1 MIKFFT
7 YLESLGNQLLI
18 VYVSWFISLTI
29 FIIPGE
35 KFPLTVFF
43 YSFLWVSLSNRWN
56 MLCGGRNCEL
66 RTHNCEGRKILLGVK
81 PVSDLKNSTE
91 VSSNALE
98 NIKWFKWCGA
108 APWLWKFLHLLSEE
122 GTQSHG
128 EKWKLRW
135 QNEPNAGRNYIG
147 TTLLELLRSCIK
159 LKFIYLYVTA
169 EAVKTFL

>member
-7 YLESLGNQLLI
+7 YLESLGNQLLS

-108 APWLWKFLHLLSEE
+108 VPWLWKFLHLLSEVLKA
-122 GTQSHG
+122 T
-128 EKWKLRW
+128 EK
-135 QNEPNAGRNYIG
+135 NESYVGKMNQMQVE
-147 TTLLELLRSCIK
+147 TTLVRLFWNFYGVVSNKNLS
-159 LKFIYLYVTA
+159 IYM
-169 EAVKTFL
+169 